1 MPLAILTCFSWK
13 NATQCDVKMYMF
25 FMLDSRCFFFFL
37 FVFSLIKGMKITM
50 CDCLQKEGADICSL
64 LFVSLYLCIII
75 FHECSGLE
83 VIKSEKTSVET

>member
-1 MPLAILTCFSWK
+1 
-13 NATQCDVKMYMF
+13 
-25 FMLDSRCFFFFL
+25 
-37 FVFSLIKGMKITM
+37 M

-83 VIKSEKTSVET
+83 VIKGEKHQSKHN